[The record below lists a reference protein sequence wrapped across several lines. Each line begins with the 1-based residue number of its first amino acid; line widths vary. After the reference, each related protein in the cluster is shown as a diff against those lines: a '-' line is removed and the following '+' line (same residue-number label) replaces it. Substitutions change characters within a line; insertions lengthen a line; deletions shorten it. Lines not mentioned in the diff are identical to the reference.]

1 MRASAAIARTQASF
15 ISSLMSVAPT
25 SSAPRKMYGKHSA
38 LLTWF
43 G

>member
-1 MRASAAIARTQASF
+1 MLAIASAQARFIA
-15 ISSLMSVAPT
+15 SLISVAPQ
-25 SSAPRKMYGKHSA
+25 SSAPRKMKGKQRT